1 MSEAMIAAQIAGL
14 VYCLA
19 YFAML
24 IKSVQPGSMR
34 IYAPA
39 KKR

>member
-1 MSEAMIAAQIAGL
+1 MTAAMTAAQVLGL

-19 YFAML
+19 YFTLL
-24 IKSVQPGSMR
+24 IKNLQPCSMR

-39 KKR
+39 KKK